1 MSSSPQSH
9 PDEIGFS
16 IDMTVRNEWRNV
28 DLLRT
33 SVQNCF
39 TAVFADVDGCHAIA
53 MVTGELLENALKYG
67 DWVSG
72 DRAMFRL
79 RVNGM
84 RNDVVEVSVQN
95 PLRRDDTNAQAL
107 LSAIESINSYPTP
120 EAAYRA
126 RMLQIAQNDDEDAD
140 LSRLGLVRIAF
151 EGNCRLSAKIE
162 DNTVTVIASL
172 DLRGA

>member
-1 MSSSPQSH
+1 MSQ
-9 PDEIGFS
+9 DELGFS

-67 DWVSG
+67 DWLGG

-79 RVNGM
+79 RVHGTKN
-84 RNDVVEVSVQN
+84 NVVTVSVQN
-95 PLRRDDTNAQAL
+95 PLEDGDPNAQAL
-107 LSAIESINSYPTP
+107 LTAIEWINSYPRP

-126 RMLQIAQNDDEDAD
+126 RMMQIAQSEDEAPT
-140 LSRLGLVRIAF
+140 SKLGLARIAF
-151 EGNCRLSAKIE
+151 EGNCRLAARVDSG
-162 DNTVTVIASL
+162 TVTVTAAL
-172 DLRGA
+172 DLSAPAA

>member
-1 MSSSPQSH
+1 MSKN
-9 PDEIGFS
+9 DDFGFS

-67 DWVSG
+67 DWASG

-79 RVNGM
+79 RVHGRANQ
-84 RNDVVEVSVQN
+84 VVEVSVQN
-95 PLRRDDTNAQAL
+95 PLKDADTHATTL
-107 LSAIESINSYPTP
+107 LKAVEWINGFQKP
-120 EAAYRA
+120 EQAYRA
-126 RMLQIAQNDDEDAD
+126 RMLQIAQNDEETQP
-140 LSRLGLVRIAF
+140 SRLGLVRIAF
-151 EGNCRLSAKIE
+151 EGNCRLEAKVV
-162 DNTVTVIASL
+162 DGTVTVTAAL
-172 DLRGA
+172 DLTPPA

>member
-1 MSSSPQSH
+1 MPMK
-9 PDEIGFS
+9 DEFGFS
-16 IDMTVRNEWRNV
+16 IDLTVRSEWRNI

-67 DWVSG
+67 DWVRG

-79 RVNGM
+79 KVAG
-84 RNDVVEVSVQN
+84 DDGGIAVSVQN
-95 PLRRDDTNAQAL
+95 PLKDVAQAKTL
-107 LSAIESINSYPTP
+107 TDTIEWIGSFAKP

-126 RMLQIAQNDDEDAD
+126 RMLQIAQDEDAEATP
-140 LSRLGLVRIAF
+140 SRLGLVRIAF
-151 EGNCRLSAKIE
+151 EGNCRLTAKVV
-162 DNTVTVIASL
+162 DNSVTVTAVLAL
-172 DLRGA
+172 EP